1 MTEVNWEMIIFIII
15 AGLIIFA
22 GLGIFIGTRI
32 SADKRRIRE
41 LESELSAARKDMET
55 YRTRVNDH
63 FKKTSELFTRMT
75 DSYKAVYLH
84 LAEGAQSL
92 CTSDAS
98 LLKPSDSEFLKVGHA
113 KGGQVGGPGESAGRQ
128 TVRAPEQKAKAPG
141 QGEKAP
147 RQAGT
152 RPGQPVEKEQKHSV
166 ISPEQPGI
174 KSDQSEVK
182 TGGAPGGK
190 EDLRPRDSEDAAA
203 PGSAGKEQPGKGEQG
218 MEKPTEKG
226 KEPEAKNQQKA
237 AGL

>member
-1 MTEVNWEMIIFIII
+1 MTELNLEMIIFIII

-75 DSYKAVYLH
+75 DSYKAVYMH

-92 CTSDAS
+92 CTSDAA
-98 LLKPSDSEFLKVGHA
+98 LLKPGDSEFLKVAHA
-113 KGGQVGGPGESAGRQ
+113 KSGQVGGPDESAGRQ
-128 TVRAPEQKAKAPG
+128 TVRASEQKAKAPE
-141 QGEKAP
+141 QGEKAH
-147 RQAGT
+147 
-152 RPGQPVEKEQKHSV
+152 GQPVEKEQKHSV
-166 ISPEQPGI
+166 ISPKPPGI
-174 KSDQSEVK
+174 RSGQPEAK

-190 EDLRPRDSEDAAA
+190 ENLRPRDSEDAAA
-203 PGSAGKEQPGKGEQG
+203 PGSTGKEQPGKAEQG
-218 MEKPTEKG
+218 MEKQTEKSKG
-226 KEPEAKNQQKA
+226 PEAKNQQTA